1 MFACQIQM
9 FVRQTIEVLNFTA
22 NTDIILKI

>member
-9 FVRQTIEVLNFTA
+9 FVRQTIEVLKFTA
-22 NTDIILKI
+22 NADIILNI